1 MGLYCADSAVKVC
14 VPFTA
19 KCTSGDQHWTL
30 ADHEAGAARDN
41 ALTMV
46 TDALAV

>member
-1 MGLYCADSAVKVC
+1 MGLDGADSTTKVR

-19 KCTSGDQHWTL
+19 KWTSGDQHWTL